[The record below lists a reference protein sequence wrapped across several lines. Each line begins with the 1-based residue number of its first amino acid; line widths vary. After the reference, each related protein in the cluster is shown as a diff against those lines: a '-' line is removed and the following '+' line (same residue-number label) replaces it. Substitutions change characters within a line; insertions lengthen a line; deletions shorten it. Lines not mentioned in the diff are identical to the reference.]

1 MLLACVGTF
10 MLILDV
16 TVVNVALPD
25 MERSLHAQL
34 TDLEW
39 VVDAYSL
46 AIAALLLVSG
56 RLSDLIGRK
65 KTFMAGLLVF
75 TAGSLWSSLSGSV
88 AELIAGRVVQG
99 AGGAALFASVLALV
113 GHEPEGPARRRALG
127 AWGAAIG
134 AGLAVGPLVGGLLT
148 DGFGWSA
155 IFLVN
160 VPIGVVM
167 LVASWR
173 GVPEAARSAIAP
185 PDWVGSTVFALAL
198 FLLVFGLVE
207 GNRLGW
213 SSAEIAGSLVV
224 SLALLALFARLSR
237 REGAILDIAL
247 LRDPRFLASTIAVI
261 GQGVVIAAVLLYLVR
276 DLQETGHLSA
286 LAAGLEILP
295 MTVTAFG
302 AAILGGRFAASR
314 KPAFLLAG
322 SLLLLAGGTA
332 LMTISDPAGGWATLL
347 PGLFL
352 AGAGWGSV
360 NPIAAHASLEAAG
373 PGNAGMAAGFNNT
386 ARQIGIAGG
395 IGGLGAA
402 FQART
407 ASVTAGAL
415 RGVGPALAQHLGQA
429 VAQSGVPGSAG
440 ALAPRLRAEL
450 SQASA
455 QGMTSGLHLV
465 ELLGAAAGLLSAVL
479 VLVVGAGAGARA
491 LDRRR
496 GEPSLPEPVG

>member
-1 MLLACVGTF
+1 
-10 MLILDV
+10 
-16 TVVNVALPD
+16 
-25 MERSLHAQL
+25 
-34 TDLEW
+34 
-39 VVDAYSL
+39 
-46 AIAALLLVSG
+46 
-56 RLSDLIGRK
+56 
-65 KTFMAGLLVF
+65 
-75 TAGSLWSSLSGSV
+75 
-88 AELIAGRVVQG
+88 
-99 AGGAALFASVLALV
+99 
-113 GHEPEGPARRRALG
+113 
-127 AWGAAIG
+127 
-134 AGLAVGPLVGGLLT
+134 
-148 DGFGWSA
+148 
-155 IFLVN
+155 
-160 VPIGVVM
+160 
-167 LVASWR
+167 
-173 GVPEAARSAIAP
+173 
-185 PDWVGSTVFALAL
+185 
-198 FLLVFGLVE
+198 
-207 GNRLGW
+207 
-213 SSAEIAGSLVV
+213 
-224 SLALLALFARLSR
+224 
-237 REGAILDIAL
+237 
-247 LRDPRFLASTIAVI
+247 
-261 GQGVVIAAVLLYLVR
+261 
-276 DLQETGHLSA
+276 
-286 LAAGLEILP
+286 

-407 ASVTAGAL
+407 ASVTVGAL

-491 LDRRR
+491 GPTARRAEPAGARGLRPGAGVRRR
-496 GEPSLPEPVG
+496 WLPCAGDN